1 MADLQGFDLQGFD
14 FQLDDGQTPLGRDEA
29 SGLKLSWVATR
40 GDLNDAEGA
49 NIFTAMRWAA
59 REIRKKHVVV
69 PSEDFLRQ
77 LHARMFGEVWEWA
90 GEFRLT
96 ERNIGVAPHQIAMQ
110 LRQLFDNVGAWQAS
124 GTYPLD
130 EQAARLHHQLTYIHP
145 FPNGNGRCSRVMA
158 DLFLQSHG
166 AQPFTWGPAPHD
178 QQVRQRYM
186 DAVRQA
192 DTGDLGPLLGFV
204 RN

>member
-1 MADLQGFDLQGFD
+1 MADLQGFE
-14 FQLDDGQTPLGRDEA
+14 FQLDEGQTQLHPDEA
-29 SGLKLSWVATR
+29 QGLKLHWVATR

-49 NIFTAMRWAA
+49 NIFTAMRWSA
-59 REIRKKHVVV
+59 REIRKKNVTV

-90 GEFRLT
+90 GRFRHT

-110 LRQLFDNVGAWQAS
+110 LRQLFDNVGAWQEF

-130 EQAARLHHQLTYIHP
+130 EQAARLHHQLTWIHP

-166 AQPFTWGPAPHD
+166 VKPFTWG
-178 QQVRQRYM
+178 
-186 DAVRQA
+186 A
-192 DTGDLGPLLGFV
+192 DTA
-204 RN
+204 

>member
-1 MADLQGFDLQGFD
+1 MADRQWFD
-14 FQLDDGQTPLGRDEA
+14 FQIDDGQTPLDADEA
-29 SGLKLSWVATR
+29 RGLKLSWVATR
-40 GDLNDAEGA
+40 GDLNDAEGT
-49 NIFTAMRWAA
+49 NILAAMRWAA
-59 REIRKKHVVV
+59 REASKKHVVV

-90 GEFRLT
+90 GHFRST
-96 ERNIGVAPHQIAMQ
+96 ERNIGVAPHQIATQ
-110 LRQLFDNVGAWQAS
+110 LRQLFDDVGAWQAF

-130 EQAARLHHQLTYIHP
+130 EQAARLHHQLTRIHP

-158 DLFLQSHG
+158 DMFLQSHG

-178 QQVRQRYM
+178 QQVRQCYLQAR
-186 DAVRQA
+186 RQA

-204 RN
+204 RS